1 MKTIYDKDG
10 NALGT
15 FLEEGD
21 ATSGDGGS
29 SGGNSNSVGG
39 LYPNTILKTL
49 ADNFSAESG
58 NVPGFKVADF
68 KTYLSQYM
76 DLDEPLQ
83 DMSDLTIRFRFTN
96 VVYDSGSGTDNI
108 EYASE
113 YLSFSWDSSNPSS
126 VYFASSNVDFGRTI
140 EIDSSGLEANWSAVL
155 DAIATASEYLP
166 LGFWGQDE
174 NYNDILNSFMNT
186 SLEQLEY
193 SSNTPFFANL
203 YGEIWNNGGDRS
215 EETILDLAGFADL
228 IETIEEPEEQGGS
241 SSN

>member
-1 MKTIYDKDG
+1 MKTLYDKDE
-10 NALGT
+10 NVLGT

-21 ATSGDGGS
+21 AVS
-29 SGGNSNSVGG
+29 SGGGSSNSVGG

-49 ADNFSAESG
+49 ANKFSAESG
-58 NVPGFKVADF
+58 YVPGFKVADF

-76 DLDEPLQ
+76 DLDESLEGL
-83 DMSDLTIRFRFTN
+83 SDFAIRFKFTN
-96 VVYDSGSGTDNI
+96 VVYDSSSGTENI
-108 EYASE
+108 EYANE
-113 YLSFSWDSSNPSS
+113 YVGFSWDSSNPST

-140 EIDSSGLEANWSAVL
+140 EIDTTDLDANWSAIL

-174 NYNDILNSFMNT
+174 NSNDILNSFMKT
-186 SLEQLEY
+186 SLQQLEY

-203 YGEIWNNGGDRS
+203 YGEIWNNGGDSS

-241 SSN
+241 S